1 MTACVVWS
9 ATGAVLSCALTRAA
23 LRAACRAR
31 ASARGACA
39 RPRAPR
45 PPLVPVAST
54 AYKHGRARAFM
65 PACTCA
71 GGARRRRTSA
81 RLWLVVS
88 VRLVSRRVAASSSFA
103 FVVSSACSL
112 RSAAQRPQC
121 ETDGVRAWRAV
132 RCRRAQWEYCA
143 RPLRGRTLHV
153 RREQARTCTHACMRV
168 RPRANARGRTRARA

>member
-9 ATGAVLSCALTRAA
+9 ATGAVLCCALTRAA
-23 LRAACRAR
+23 RRAACRAR
-31 ASARGACA
+31 ASARGSCA

-45 PPLVPVAST
+45 PPLLPVAST
-54 AYKHGRARAFM
+54 AYKHSRARAFM
-65 PACTCA
+65 PACPGA

-103 FVVSSACSL
+103 FAVSSACSL
-112 RSAAQRPQC
+112 RSAAHRPQC
-121 ETDGVRAWRAV
+121 EPDGLRVESGQVPPWSVGVLRAPTPRTDLTRATRAS
-132 RCRRAQWEYCA
+132 AHAHKQ
-143 RPLRGRTLHV
+143 
-153 RREQARTCTHACMRV
+153 ACMRV